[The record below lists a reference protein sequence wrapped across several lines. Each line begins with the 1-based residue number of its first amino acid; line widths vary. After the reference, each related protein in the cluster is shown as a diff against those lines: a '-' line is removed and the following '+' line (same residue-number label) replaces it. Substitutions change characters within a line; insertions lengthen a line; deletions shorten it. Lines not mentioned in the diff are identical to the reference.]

1 MGRFQLLRGVV
12 LKIISRWKST
22 RAGSTI
28 HLERREVIDWDGVTE
43 DFQLEPLS
51 VFFFLIRNGGKK
63 RFSSVPNC
71 VCMLSWW
78 SLGLT
83 HAVTP
88 YGWVRRF
95 ASTIY
100 GLYSP
105 HGQVSSVQP
114 NEGNNYFL
122 DEEGSS
128 VPSSMTRVPPCRHHS
143 VEILTCIFTN
153 CNPCSRNSRT
163 ANPWFDSAWLQMK

>member
-1 MGRFQLLRGVV
+1 
-12 LKIISRWKST
+12 
-22 RAGSTI
+22 
-28 HLERREVIDWDGVTE
+28 
-43 DFQLEPLS
+43 
-51 VFFFLIRNGGKK
+51 
-63 RFSSVPNC
+63 
-71 VCMLSWW
+71 MLNWW

-100 GLYSP
+100 GLYST

-128 VPSSMTRVPPCRHHS
+128 VPSSMTRVPPCRHRFTSPPTLLYANKTHKTEHS
-143 VEILTCIFTN
+143 GFDLRKFKECHGKNSHIGLERWILVLVYVWKKRNEQINLVFREKSSFSLIFWGLNRVFVTE
-153 CNPCSRNSRT
+153 SVDIGKFFFWKRWKIHSNSK
-163 ANPWFDSAWLQMK
+163 PV

>member
-1 MGRFQLLRGVV
+1 
-12 LKIISRWKST
+12 
-22 RAGSTI
+22 
-28 HLERREVIDWDGVTE
+28 
-43 DFQLEPLS
+43 
-51 VFFFLIRNGGKK
+51 
-63 RFSSVPNC
+63 
-71 VCMLSWW
+71 MLNWW

-88 YGWVRRF
+88 YGWVRRI

-100 GLYSP
+100 GLHSP
-105 HGQVSSVQP
+105 LGQVSSVQP

-143 VEILTCIFTN
+143 VEILACISTRLQPMQPKLENDESMFWLRLTQDEKKSSGSLAQTITSVPGR
-153 CNPCSRNSRT
+153 CNQMLGHRQRMTRRNPRPTDAPSYRD
-163 ANPWFDSAWLQMK
+163 PGISHR